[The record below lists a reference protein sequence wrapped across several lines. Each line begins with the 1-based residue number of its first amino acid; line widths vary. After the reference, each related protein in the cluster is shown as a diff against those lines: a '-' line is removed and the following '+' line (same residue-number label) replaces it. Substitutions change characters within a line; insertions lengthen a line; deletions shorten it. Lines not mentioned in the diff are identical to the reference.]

1 MRILRVAIAFLLSVV
16 VTFTLASVFY
26 TQQVL
31 AKQAAIGAV
40 YTSEQQIA
48 TYAGNF
54 IGLAPAYG
62 VVITIALALGF
73 VIAFGVKRVVTPLSP
88 VAYPIAGALAI
99 FAAIYLIENVMAAGG
114 AGAIGGAR
122 GGLGLA
128 LQCFAGFIGGGVFA
142 FTRGVR

>member
-1 MRILRVAIAFLLSVV
+1 MKILRVAIAFLLSVA

-31 AKQAAIGAV
+31 AKQAAIGIV

-48 TYAGNF
+48 TYTGNF

-62 VVITIALALGF
+62 VVIMIALAIGF
-73 VIAFGVKRVVTPLSP
+73 AIAAVLKRLLKPLAP
-88 VAYPIAGALAI
+88 IAYPVGGAAAV

-122 GGLGLA
+122 DGLGLA
-128 LQCFAGFIGGGVFA
+128 LQCFAGLIGGGVFA
-142 FTRGVR
+142 FARGAR